1 MQYFLKNQEIGDI
14 VKPKEMVIVKT
25 SSKYIDAMKLMLER
39 RVFSAPVLGEDG
51 KVNTVLDLLDI
62 VGYIIEFLGLRNPQ
76 TLERLRQSPKEFSSI
91 LRNSGE
97 LFSQSTIQTVLGTN
111 FKPEKLVA
119 CRENTSCFEVI
130 QAYNNLVSKVFILDK
145 RNEIINLVSP
155 IDILSM
161 VAQNIHYLGIVGKR
175 KVGELGVAIPFKRC
189 YRKDERVI
197 LIIKDFLSE
206 NFIAA
211 PIVDD
216 RNRLIA
222 NFSVSNIRTLHH
234 DFDELMLPVKDF
246 LEYQKI
252 KEKRFVTTINEI
264 SLFPLTSTFEDT
276 LENIIY
282 KLVAT
287 RVHRLWVVDNEEKPL
302 SMITIDSILKLISL
316 KSMEID
322 S

>member
-1 MQYFLKNQEIGDI
+1 MQHFLKNQEIGDI

-25 SSKYIDAMKLMLER
+25 SSKYIDVMELMLNR
-39 RVFSAPVLGEDG
+39 KVFSAPVLGDDG
-51 KVNTVLDLLDI
+51 RVNTVLDLLDI

-76 TLERLRQSPKEFSSI
+76 TLERLKQSPKEFSNI

-97 LFSQSTIQTVLGTN
+97 LFSQSTIQTVLGPN
-111 FKPEKLVA
+111 IKPEKLVA
-119 CRENTSCFEVI
+119 CRENTSCFDVI
-130 QAYNNLVSKVFILDK
+130 QAYNSLVSKVFILDK

-161 VAQNIHYLGIVGKR
+161 VAQNIHILGSVRKR
-175 KVGELGVAIPFKRC
+175 KVGELGVSIPFKRC

-252 KEKRFVTTINEI
+252 KEKRFVTSVNEI
-264 SLFPLTSTFEDT
+264 SLFPLTSSLDDT
-276 LENIIY
+276 LENTIF

-287 RVHRLWVVDNEEKPL
+287 RVHRLWLVDDNEKPL
-302 SMITIDSILKLISL
+302 SMITIDSILKIITL